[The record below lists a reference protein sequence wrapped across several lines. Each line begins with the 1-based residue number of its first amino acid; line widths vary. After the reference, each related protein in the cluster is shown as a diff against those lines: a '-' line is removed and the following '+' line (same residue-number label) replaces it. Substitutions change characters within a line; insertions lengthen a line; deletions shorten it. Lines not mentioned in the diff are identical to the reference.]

1 MIIESILNRF
11 FLMEYFESIVVFI
24 IDGRSEVDITMASIN
39 VIKREPGKLNKRCLT
54 LDGKIKILDEAKKR
68 KLSCR
73 VIAKE
78 LKVGKTQIN
87 NVFKTEQTLREEF
100 ANFQGKGFKHTD
112 SRSHQQFKAIN
123 DILYSW
129 FKKCEAS
136 SIYLN
141 KPLLKEEA
149 MNIKQSLNRPELDGF
164 KVSEGWLDKW
174 KLSHGIKEKQI
185 SGESLNVSKTAIES
199 WMERIKNFVKDMV
212 TKIS

>member
-1 MIIESILNRF
+1 
-11 FLMEYFESIVVFI
+11 MEYFESIVVFI

-112 SRSHQQFKAIN
+112 SRSHQQFKTIN

-212 TKIS
+212 IKIS

>member
-1 MIIESILNRF
+1 
-11 FLMEYFESIVVFI
+11 MEYFESIVVFI

-149 MNIKQSLNRPELDGF
+149 MNVKQSLNRPELDGF
-164 KVSEGWLDKW
+164 KVSESWLDKW

-212 TKIS
+212 IKIS

>member
-1 MIIESILNRF
+1 M
-11 FLMEYFESIVVFI
+11 
-24 IDGRSEVDITMASIN
+24 
-39 VIKREPGKLNKRCLT
+39 
-54 LDGKIKILDEAKKR
+54 
-68 KLSCR
+68 
-73 VIAKE
+73 IAKE
-78 LKVGKTQIN
+78 FKIGKTQAA
-87 NVFKTEQTLREEF
+87 NVLKNERTLREEF
-100 ANFQGKGFKHTD
+100 ANFQGKGFKNINR
-112 SRSHQQFKAIN
+112 RSHQKFKAIN

-136 SIYLN
+136 GICLN
-141 KPLLKEEA
+141 GPLLKEEA

-212 TKIS
+212 IKIS

>member
-1 MIIESILNRF
+1 
-11 FLMEYFESIVVFI
+11 MEYFESIVVFI

-212 TKIS
+212 IKIS

>member
-1 MIIESILNRF
+1 
-11 FLMEYFESIVVFI
+11 MEYFESIVVFI

-87 NVFKTEQTLREEF
+87 NVFKTERTLREEF

-212 TKIS
+212 IKIS

>member
-1 MIIESILNRF
+1 
-11 FLMEYFESIVVFI
+11 MEYFESIVVFI
-24 IDGRSEVDITMASIN
+24 IDGRSEVDITVASIN

-212 TKIS
+212 IKIS

>member
-1 MIIESILNRF
+1 
-11 FLMEYFESIVVFI
+11 MEYFESIVVFI

-141 KPLLKEEA
+141 KNLLKEEA

-212 TKIS
+212 IKIS

>member
-1 MIIESILNRF
+1 MQR
-11 FLMEYFESIVVFI
+11 
-24 IDGRSEVDITMASIN
+24 
-39 VIKREPGKLNKRCLT
+39 
-54 LDGKIKILDEAKKR
+54 
-68 KLSCR
+68 
-73 VIAKE
+73 IAKE
-78 LKVGKTQIN
+78 FKIGKTQAA
-87 NVFKTEQTLREEF
+87 NVLKNERTLREEF
-100 ANFQGKGFKHTD
+100 ANFQGKGFKNINR
-112 SRSHQQFKAIN
+112 RSHQKFKAIN

-136 SIYLN
+136 GIYLN

-212 TKIS
+212 IKIS

>member
-1 MIIESILNRF
+1 M
-11 FLMEYFESIVVFI
+11 
-24 IDGRSEVDITMASIN
+24 
-39 VIKREPGKLNKRCLT
+39 
-54 LDGKIKILDEAKKR
+54 
-68 KLSCR
+68 
-73 VIAKE
+73 IAKE
-78 LKVGKTQIN
+78 FKIGKTQAA
-87 NVFKTEQTLREEF
+87 NVLKNERTLREEF
-100 ANFQGKGFKHTD
+100 ANFQDNGFKNINR
-112 SRSHQQFKAIN
+112 RSHQKFKAIN

-136 SIYLN
+136 GICLN
-141 KPLLKEEA
+141 GPLLKEEA

-212 TKIS
+212 IKIS

>member
-1 MIIESILNRF
+1 
-11 FLMEYFESIVVFI
+11 MEYFESIVVFI

-87 NVFKTEQTLREEF
+87 NVFKTEQMLREEF

>member
-164 KVSEGWLDKW
+164 RVSEGWLDKW

-185 SGESLNVSKTAIES
+185 SGESLNVSKTTIES
-199 WMERIKNFVKDMV
+199 
-212 TKIS
+212 

>member
-1 MIIESILNRF
+1 MIESILNRI
-11 FLMEYFESIVVFI
+11 FLMECFESIVVFI

-39 VIKREPGKLNKRCLT
+39 VKKRESGKLNKRCLT

-78 LKVGKTQIN
+78 LKVGKSQIN
-87 NVFKTEQTLREEF
+87 NVLKTEQTLREEF

-136 SIYLN
+136 GIYLN
-141 KPLLKEEA
+141 RPLLKEEA
-149 MNIKQSLNRPELDGF
+149 MNIKQSLNRPELNGF
-164 KVSEGWLDKW
+164 KASEGWLDKW

-185 SGESLNVSKTAIES
+185 SGESLNLSKTAIES
-199 WMERIKNFVKDMV
+199 CMERIKNFAKDMV
-212 TKIS
+212 IKIS